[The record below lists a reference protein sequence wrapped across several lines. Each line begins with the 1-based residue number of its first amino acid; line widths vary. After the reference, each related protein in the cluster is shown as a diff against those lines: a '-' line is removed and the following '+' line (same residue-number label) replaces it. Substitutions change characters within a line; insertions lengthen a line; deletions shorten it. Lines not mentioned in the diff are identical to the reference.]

1 MKFFKREL
9 QNTIAIMTENIRLN
23 SVKELINSIDCE
35 QESDDNNDNLEN
47 IEKDINLSD
56 NDNESDYDSIEN
68 SIDNKKNYCKDNA
81 KFLEFLEIDLNNSN
95 IQDNNHDKEIKKQRE
110 EIIENT
116 SIKNN
121 VDDRVQNENDINL
134 IEIKEDRN
142 ELNLFTLNFDYKN
155 EDIRNILLNSY
166 EVDENIKKRIK
177 IKMLRKKR
185 KSNPFYHFIYIYE
198 KTN

>member
-1 MKFFKREL
+1 
-9 QNTIAIMTENIRLN
+9 MTGNIRLN
-23 SVKELINSIDCE
+23 IVKELINSIDCE

-56 NDNESDYDSIEN
+56 NDNEYDYDSIEN
-68 SIDNKKNYCKDNA
+68 SIDNKKNYCKDNT
-81 KFLEFLEIDLNNSN
+81 KFLEFLDIDLNNSN
-95 IQDNNHDKEIKKQRE
+95 IQDNNYDKEIKKQRE

-142 ELNLFTLNFDYKN
+142 ELNLFTLNFDYKK

-166 EVDENIKKRIK
+166 EVNENIKKRIK

-185 KSNPFYHFIYIYE
+185 KSNPFYYFIYIYE

>member
-1 MKFFKREL
+1 
-9 QNTIAIMTENIRLN
+9 MTGNIRLN

-68 SIDNKKNYCKDNA
+68 SIDNKENYCKDNA

-121 VDDRVQNENDINL
+121 VDDSVNIDNNSDLNNDYDNTNNSNDNTSNQNDNDVN
-134 IEIKEDRN
+134 D
-142 ELNLFTLNFDYKN
+142 
-155 EDIRNILLNSY
+155 NSKGNMFEY
-166 EVDENIKKRIK
+166 
-177 IKMLRKKR
+177 
-185 KSNPFYHFIYIYE
+185 YQG
-198 KTN
+198 